1 MAVGVGFEPTQ
12 AVASTVLAK
21 QPLYQAWVSHRIAQR
36 NCTGPDNRSHFYGPW
51 LISFRRRNELETV
64 CRCARKWLMH
74 HSQAYTRVF
83 PRCHLFCT
91 VAFGARY
98 RNLFFVSGPGSA
110 LSARA
115 FWHFNTAILAKM
127 IFYHKLCRHPTNR
140 KTKDKDEKKA
150 KLHLPF
156 FFEILLPGNR
166 VELFCASALP
176 TLGYRVW
183 FPTPK
188 RGKMK
193 KEKEGTPKRK
203 GMENGS
209 FRYTLILSH
218 LFVFVSNNFLWRWF
232 IPNMNLSSM
241 ISSSCILSAFLTAFL
256 AWRNRIFIATGTDA
270 ALPSFRLLFVFPPLL
285 WRIFRHLYR
294 PLFLR
299 A

>member
-1 MAVGVGFEPTQ
+1 MGVGFEPTQ

-21 QPLYQAWVSHRIAQR
+21 QPLYRTWVSHRIAQR
-36 NCTGPDNRSHFYGPW
+36 NCTGPDNRSRFYGPW

-64 CRCARKWLMH
+64 CRGAQKWLMH
-74 HSQAYTRVF
+74 HSQAYTRIF
-83 PRCHLFCT
+83 PRCHLFYT
-91 VAFGARY
+91 VAFGASTE
-98 RNLFFVSGPGSA
+98 NCFFVSGLGSA
-110 LSARA
+110 LFARA
-115 FWHFNTAILAKM
+115 FWHFNAAILAKI
-127 IFYHKLCRHPTNR
+127 IFHHKLCRHPTNR

-156 FFEILLPGNR
+156 FFGILLPGNR

-209 FRYTLILSH
+209 FRYTLILSY
-218 LFVFVSNNFLWRWF
+218 LFVFVSNNFLRRWF
-232 IPNMNLSSM
+232 IPNMNLPSM
-241 ISSSCILSAFLTAFL
+241 ISSSCVLSAFLTAFPT
-256 AWRNRIFIATGTDA
+256 WRNRIFVTASTDA
-270 ALPSFRLLFVFPPLL
+270 VLLGFHLFFVFPALL

-294 PLFLR
+294 PLFLC

>member
-1 MAVGVGFEPTQ
+1 MKPSAVVPGNGSCTIPR
-12 AVASTVLAK
+12 
-21 QPLYQAWVSHRIAQR
+21 RIPA
-36 NCTGPDNRSHFYGPW
+36 
-51 LISFRRRNELETV
+51 SFRGAIRFVPWPLVPAQKTV
-64 CRCARKWLMH
+64 FLLWVPA
-74 HSQAYTRVF
+74 
-83 PRCHLFCT
+83 
-91 VAFGARY
+91 
-98 RNLFFVSGPGSA
+98 A
-110 LSARA
+110 LCLHRA
-115 FWHFNTAILAKM
+115 FRHFNAAILAKM
-127 IFYHKLCRHPTNR
+127 IFYHKLCRHPTNQ

-156 FFEILLPGNR
+156 CFEILFPGNR

-209 FRYTLILSH
+209 FRYTLILSY
-218 LFVFVSNNFLWRWF
+218 LFVFVSNNFLRRWF

-241 ISSSCILSAFLTAFL
+241 IGSSCVLSAFLTAFPT
-256 AWRNRIFIATGTDA
+256 WRNRIFVTASTDA
-270 ALPSFRLLFVFPPLL
+270 VLLGFHLFFVFPALL
-285 WRIFRHLYR
+285 RRIFRHLYR
-294 PLFLR
+294 PLFLC

>member
-1 MAVGVGFEPTQ
+1 MGVGFEPTQ

-36 NCTGPDNRSHFYGPW
+36 NYTGPDNRSHFYGPW

-64 CRCARKWLMH
+64 CRGAQKWLMH

-83 PRCHLFCT
+83 PWCHPFYT

-110 LSARA
+110 FICPCFLA
-115 FWHFNTAILAKM
+115 FQRRYPSKNDFSSQTMSPSDKPKNK
-127 IFYHKLCRHPTNR
+127 RQRR
-140 KTKDKDEKKA
+140 KGGEA
-150 KLHLPF
+150 SPAFL
-156 FFEILLPGNR
+156 FEFLFPGNR

-176 TLGYRVW
+176 TPSYRVW

-203 GMENGS
+203 GMKNGS
-209 FRYTLILSH
+209 FRYTLILSY
-218 LFVFVSNNFLWRWF
+218 LFVFVSNNFLRRWF

-241 ISSSCILSAFLTAFL
+241 IGFSCVLSAFFATFPT
-256 AWRNRIFIATGTDA
+256 WRNRIFVTASTDTV
-270 ALPSFRLLFVFPPLL
+270 LLGFHLFFVFPTLL
-285 WRIFRHLYR
+285 RCVFRHLYR
-294 PLFLR
+294 LLFLC

>member
-21 QPLYQAWVSHRIAQR
+21 QPLHRTWVSHRIAQR
-36 NCTGPDNRSHFYGPW
+36 NYTGPDNRSHFYGPW

-64 CRCARKWLMH
+64 CRGAQKWLMH

-91 VAFGARY
+91 VAFGASTE
-98 RNLFFVSGPGSA
+98 NCFLFRVTAVP

-127 IFYHKLCRHPTNR
+127 IFHHKLCRHPTNR
-140 KTKDKDEKKA
+140 KKRQRRKGGEA
-150 KLHLPF
+150 SPAFL
-156 FFEILLPGNR
+156 FEILFPGNR

-209 FRYTLILSH
+209 FRYTLILSY
-218 LFVFVSNNFLWRWF
+218 LFVFVSNNFLRRWF

-241 ISSSCILSAFLTAFL
+241 IGSSCVLSAFFAAFPT
-256 AWRNRIFIATGTDA
+256 WRNRIFVTASTDA
-270 ALPSFRLLFVFPPLL
+270 VLLGFHLFFVFPALL
-285 WRIFRHLYR
+285 WCVFRHLYR
-294 PLFLR
+294 PLFLC